1 MSLGVMSQGLFL
13 MPPSASPPPAQI
25 AALTGLAGMTPII
38 PRLSATRRAAL
49 ALASSYSRRRVVIAH
64 NGQSL
69 KGVHPTPEAFL
80 DRFLLLD

>member
-1 MSLGVMSQGLFL
+1 MSLGVMSQGHFL
-13 MPPSASPPPAQI
+13 IPQRISASSADSSTDRPC
-25 AALTGLAGMTPII
+25 GHDSHS

>member
-13 MPPSASPPPAQI
+13 SPQRTPPSKAEAV
-25 AALTGLAGMTPII
+25 LTGLAGIFPII

-49 ALASSYSRRRVVIAH
+49 AFASSYPMRRVVIAH

-69 KGVHPTPEAFL
+69 KGVHPTPEAFS